1 MRTFHL
7 QVVGLGNVQQIVPL
21 RYLEIRSLAIFVDK
35 RDIDPGSPI
44 STSLQTNLIP
54 SIQYSLLARLWW
66 RQIPMLRSGSRR
78 ERPHRIHP
86 RPP

>member
-21 RYLEIRSLAIFVDK
+21 CYLEIRFLAIFVDK

-44 STSLQTNLIP
+44 STSLQTTPIL

-66 RQIPMLRSGSRR
+66 RQIPMLRSGSGR
-78 ERPHRIHP
+78 ERPHLI
-86 RPP
+86 RP